1 MSDIALSVA
10 PIDLIQGS
18 IEIDVFR
25 CDFRLSLNE
34 EDLSLDLILEG
45 VGDSFG
51 VLLGTDDLGGESFSG
66 WEFQQLVFPDV
77 LGVVVVGEELSLVLD
92 VASDE
97 GGVGVDL
104 LDLVLG
110 GNVVLLWVG
119 KSEVVVFDG
128 GSEEQISSLS

>member
-1 MSDIALSVA
+1 M
-10 PIDLIQGS
+10 
-18 IEIDVFR
+18 
-25 CDFRLSLNE
+25 
-34 EDLSLDLILEG
+34 
-45 VGDSFG
+45 
-51 VLLGTDDLGGESFSG
+51 
-66 WEFQQLVFPDV
+66 VFPDV

>member
-1 MSDIALSVA
+1 M
-10 PIDLIQGS
+10 
-18 IEIDVFR
+18 
-25 CDFRLSLNE
+25 
-34 EDLSLDLILEG
+34 
-45 VGDSFG
+45 
-51 VLLGTDDLGGESFSG
+51 
-66 WEFQQLVFPDV
+66 
-77 LGVVVVGEELSLVLD
+77 VVVGEELSLVLD

>member
-45 VGDSFG
+45 VGDSFC

-66 WEFQQLVFPDV
+66 
-77 LGVVVVGEELSLVLD
+77 
-92 VASDE
+92 
-97 GGVGVDL
+97 
-104 LDLVLG
+104 
-110 GNVVLLWVG
+110 
-119 KSEVVVFDG
+119 
-128 GSEEQISSLS
+128 